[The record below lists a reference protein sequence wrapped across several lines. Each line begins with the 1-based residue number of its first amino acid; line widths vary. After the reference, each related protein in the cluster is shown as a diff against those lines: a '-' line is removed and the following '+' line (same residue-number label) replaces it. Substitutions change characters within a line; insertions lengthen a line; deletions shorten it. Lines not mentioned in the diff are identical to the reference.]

1 VSRTTEE
8 ERELTEGEEDTETL
22 MVCPHATQCGEN
34 KCPARVP
41 HGKTPLCNLFYCEVR
56 RERAACATCAEESAP
71 AQGTLSGCNRDGGTE
86 TTPDKK
92 FLTGGEVRVVDP
104 DTGGAKG
111 QKLARFDLLPWDT
124 LAQVATLYG
133 VGAQKYEERNWE
145 KGYAWG
151 LSMAALHRHL
161 AAFWSGENTDK
172 ETGQPHLACVIF
184 HALALLTFATRGIG
198 TDTRPVL

>member
-1 VSRTTEE
+1 
-8 ERELTEGEEDTETL
+8 LTGAKDGVLLYDEST
-22 MVCPHATQCGEN
+22 P
-34 KCPARVP
+34 PAP
-41 HGKTPLCNLFYCEVR
+41 TPEANEVR
-56 RERAACATCAEESAP
+56 I
-71 AQGTLSGCNRDGGTE
+71 
-86 TTPDKK
+86 
-92 FLTGGEVRVVDP
+92 VDP
-104 DTGGAKG
+104 KTGGAKG

-161 AAFWSGENTDK
+161 AAFWSGENLDK